1 VKLFFREPQ
10 GQYDVMN
17 IGQLIRRYRKK
28 QKLTLK
34 AVAEKAG
41 ISESFLSQVEN
52 NVNSP
57 SVDTLQKICGSI
69 GISTGDLLNQ
79 AENQESLIMV
89 RRPDWGDIEIP
100 SAGFATRRFFSPKNR
115 VTIDSAILA
124 VAPGKSIPV
133 RKNVRN
139 GQEVLCVL
147 KGSLEL
153 VHGERTERMKAG
165 DTVHYW
171 AEPKRQRITNNGK
184 GIAYVLWVGT
194 L

>member
-1 VKLFFREPQ
+1 MKLFFREPQ

-57 SVDTLQKICGSI
+57 
-69 GISTGDLLNQ
+69 LNQ

>member
-1 VKLFFREPQ
+1 
-10 GQYDVMN
+10 MN

-69 GISTGDLLNQ
+69 GISTGDLLNE

>member
-1 VKLFFREPQ
+1 
-10 GQYDVMN
+10 MN
-17 IGQLIRRYRKK
+17 IGQLIRRHRKK
-28 QKLTLK
+28 QELTLK

-69 GISTGDLLNQ
+69 GINTGDLLNQ

-124 VAPGKSIPV
+124 VTPGKSIPV